1 VPMKLL
7 VDALRVLSHTY
18 IHTVWDG
25 MGSLIDALTQTAVE
39 LMTRQW
45 HLVVER
51 FKGHVYIHQ
60 TADAFRS

>member
-1 VPMKLL
+1 MPSGCSPTHKFIL
-7 VDALRVLSHTY
+7 Y
-18 IHTVWDG
+18 G
-25 MGSLIDALTQTAVE
+25 MGWVASLIDALTQTAVE